1 MSPEILSKWGEMI
14 DDVGVS
20 YIPVSFVKKV
30 VIKYGKSDHVIKV
43 QRLLNRGASSDDI
56 EDMVH
61 RAMKNLQRYDPQMMF
76 VLDIKSVC
84 TTVQPLTDIILK
96 KLKKNVD

>member
-1 MSPEILSKWGEMI
+1 MTEYTFQKWGEII

-43 QRLLNRGASSDDI
+43 KRLMNRGASSDDI

-61 RAMKNLQRYDPQMMF
+61 RAMKNLRQYDPQMMF

-84 TTVQPLTDIILK
+84 TTVQPLTDIVLK
-96 KLKKNVD
+96 KLKKSVD